1 MLTYRCYLLDG
12 SDRIKSFIEVR
23 AFSDAE
29 AIAAANAIQRKN
41 SVGPIFIFEFSLA
54 SLGIYVRDL
63 LTRFF
68 RAGRRVVGPSSIAL
82 LAGW

>member
-29 AIAAANAIQRKN
+29 AIAYARQHAQVHR
-41 SVGPIFIFEFSLA
+41 SPFELW
-54 SLGIYVRDL
+54 R
-63 LTRFF
+63 
-68 RAGRRVVGPSSIAL
+68 GRQLICL
-82 LAGW
+82 ET